1 MTTETE
7 ITTTVETIED
17 NSTNA
22 EPETVETSEDNST
35 IVEPENVETAKDN
48 SAVEPENGNEA
59 AVTETEQTLYL
70 GKFKGEKALE
80 KAYIDLEKRLTEL
93 GGYEKKY
100 NELVEKQ
107 EKEVER
113 ITQERLKE
121 AQLRGFQSVEQQE
134 IADKVQVAEFEY
146 YWNNLTQIDTEH
158 AQTVQQCLQAY
169 YQSGHPSYLEE
180 AKRYFPAEFIERV
193 AVAKSQ
199 LQDKLTNE
207 FQTRQ
212 NQELEAK
219 QYELAQTLR
228 ANFPEFLAD
237 LEQNTGKAQALQQFS
252 NAGFITSIE
261 DMKAFIDVYDAIAK
275 YSVEQHLKQVAAQKV
290 IDETKQKAVING
302 GSSVDNL
309 QGGLKESYS
318 QADIDAMP
326 QGEFETLLDK
336 HGKEFMNR
344 IR

>member
-7 ITTTVETIED
+7 ITTPVESADVDTSLETTPVD
-17 NSTNA
+17 
-22 EPETVETSEDNST
+22 EPTDTAVDEQPVD
-35 IVEPENVETAKDN
+35 EP
-48 SAVEPENGNEA
+48 
-59 AVTETEQTLYL
+59 AVTETEEQPTQEPELL
-70 GKFKGEKALE
+70 AGKYKTVDDLVKGYNEAQKFVTKANE
-80 KAYIDLEKRLTEL
+80 F
-93 GGYEKKY
+93 EKKY

-146 YWNNLTQIDTEH
+146 YWNNLTQIDPEH

-169 YQSGHPSYLEE
+169 YKTGHRQYLDE
-180 AKRYFPAEFIERV
+180 AKRYYASDFIERV
-193 AVAKSQ
+193 ALAKNQ
-199 LQDKLTNE
+199 LESKLTNE
-207 FQTRQ
+207 FNYKK
-212 NQELEAK
+212 NQEYEA
-219 QYELAQTLR
+219 QQEQLAQVLK
-228 ANFPEFLAD
+228 ADFADFLGD
-237 LEQNTGKAQALQQFS
+237 LNSNKGKELALQQFC
-252 NAGFITSIE
+252 NAGFITSPE
-261 DMKAFIDVYDAIAK
+261 DMKAFVDVYSQIAQF
-275 YSVEQHLKQVAAQKV
+275 ERAAQLKEIEAQKV

>member
-7 ITTTVETIED
+7 ITTPVESADVDTSLETTPVEEPTDTVVDEQPVDEPAVIETEAEKPQELLAGKYKTVD
-17 NSTNA
+17 DLVEGYKNA
-22 EPETVETSEDNST
+22 E
-35 IVEPENVETAKDN
+35 
-48 SAVEPENGNEA
+48 
-59 AVTETEQTLYL
+59 
-70 GKFKGEKALE
+70 KFISKAN
-80 KAYIDLEKRLTEL
+80 DF
-93 GGYEKKY
+93 EKKY
-100 NELVEKQ
+100 NELLAKQ
-107 EKEVER
+107 EQEV
-113 ITQERLKE
+113 QRLAQQKLEE

-146 YWNNLTQIDTEH
+146 YWNNLAQIDPEH

-169 YQSGHPSYLEE
+169 YQTGHRQYLDE
-180 AKRYFPAEFIERV
+180 AKRYYASDFIERV
-193 AVAKSQ
+193 ALAKNQ
-199 LQDKLTNE
+199 LESKLTNE
-207 FQTRQ
+207 FNYKK
-212 NQELEAK
+212 NQEFEA
-219 QYELAQTLR
+219 QQEQLAQVLK
-228 ANFPEFLAD
+228 ADFADFLGD
-237 LEQNTGKAQALQQFS
+237 LNSNKGKELALQQFC
-252 NAGFITSIE
+252 NAGFITSPE
-261 DMKAFIDVYDAIAK
+261 DMKAFVDVYSQIAQF
-275 YSVEQHLKQVAAQKV
+275 ERAAQLKEIEAQKV

>member
-7 ITTTVETIED
+7 ITT
-17 NSTNA
+17 
-22 EPETVETSEDNST
+22 P
-35 IVEPENVETAKDN
+35 VEPTDVDTSLDTTPVEEPTDTAVDEQP
-48 SAVEPENGNEA
+48 VDEP
-59 AVTETEQTLYL
+59 AVTETEEQPTQEPKLL
-70 GKFKGEKALE
+70 AGKYKTVDDLVKGYNEAQKFVTKANE
-80 KAYIDLEKRLTEL
+80 F
-93 GGYEKKY
+93 EKKY

-199 LQDKLTNE
+199 LQGRLTNE
-207 FQTRQ
+207 FQARQ

-302 GSSVDNL
+302 GTSVDNL

>member
-7 ITTTVETIED
+7 ITTPVESADVDTSLD
-17 NSTNA
+17 TTPVD
-22 EPETVETSEDNST
+22 EPTDTAVDEQPVD
-35 IVEPENVETAKDN
+35 EP
-48 SAVEPENGNEA
+48 
-59 AVTETEQTLYL
+59 AVTETEEQPTQEPELL
-70 GKFKGEKALE
+70 AGKYKTVDDLVKGYNEAQKFVTKANE
-80 KAYIDLEKRLTEL
+80 F
-93 GGYEKKY
+93 EKKY

-107 EKEVER
+107 AQEVER

-134 IADKVQVAEFEY
+134 ISDQLQVAEFEY
-146 YWNNLTQIDTEH
+146 YWNNLTQIDPEQ
-158 AQTVQQCLQAY
+158 AQTVQQYLQAY

-199 LQDKLTNE
+199 LQGKLTNE

-237 LEQNTGKAQALQQFS
+237 LEQNTGKTQALQQFC

>member
-7 ITTTVETIED
+7 ITTPVESADVDTSLETTPVD
-17 NSTNA
+17 
-22 EPETVETSEDNST
+22 EPTDTAVDEQPVD
-35 IVEPENVETAKDN
+35 EP
-48 SAVEPENGNEA
+48 
-59 AVTETEQTLYL
+59 AVTETEEQPTQEPELL
-70 GKFKGEKALE
+70 AGKYKTVDDLVKGYNEAQKFVTKANE
-80 KAYIDLEKRLTEL
+80 F
-93 GGYEKKY
+93 EKKY

-146 YWNNLTQIDTEH
+146 YWNNLAQIDPEH
-158 AQTVQQCLQAY
+158 AKTVQQCLQAY

-199 LQDKLTNE
+199 LQGKLTNE
-207 FQTRQ
+207 FQARQ

-302 GSSVDNL
+302 GTSVTDNNS
-309 QGGLKESYS
+309 KPK
-318 QADIDAMP
+318 AKDIPNMTQQQFDENCAKY
-326 QGEFETLLDK
+326 GTDWIYE
-336 HGKEFMNR
+336 
-344 IR
+344 

>member
-7 ITTTVETIED
+7 ITTPVESADVDTSLETTPVD
-17 NSTNA
+17 
-22 EPETVETSEDNST
+22 EPTDTAVDEQPVD
-35 IVEPENVETAKDN
+35 EP
-48 SAVEPENGNEA
+48 
-59 AVTETEQTLYL
+59 AVTETEEQPTQEPELL
-70 GKFKGEKALE
+70 AGKYKTVDDLVKGYNEAQKFVTKANE
-80 KAYIDLEKRLTEL
+80 F
-93 GGYEKKY
+93 EKKY

-146 YWNNLTQIDTEH
+146 YWNNLTQIDPEH

-199 LQDKLTNE
+199 LQGKLTNE
-207 FQTRQ
+207 FQARQ

>member
-7 ITTTVETIED
+7 ISTPVEVSEEVTSS
-17 NSTNA
+17 NV
-22 EPETVETSEDNST
+22 EPETTVTSTE
-35 IVEPENVETAKDN
+35 EPETGID
-48 SAVEPENGNEA
+48 A
-59 AVTETEQTLYL
+59 AETETEQVETKEEPKLYAGKYKTLEE
-70 GKFKGEKALE
+70 FEKGHNELYGAFTKARE
-80 KAYIDLEKRLTEL
+80 
-93 GGYEKKY
+93 YENKY
-100 NELVEKQ
+100 NDLLAKQ
-107 EKEVER
+107 EQEV
-113 ITQERLKE
+113 QRLAQQKLEE

-146 YWNNLTQIDTEH
+146 YWNNLTQIDPEH

-199 LQDKLTNE
+199 LQGKLTNE
-207 FQTRQ
+207 FQARQ

-275 YSVEQHLKQVAAQKV
+275 YSIEQHLKQVAAQKV

-302 GSSVDNL
+302 GTSVTDNNS
-309 QGGLKESYS
+309 KPK
-318 QADIDAMP
+318 AKDIPNMTQQQFDENCAKY
-326 QGEFETLLDK
+326 GTDWIYE
-336 HGKEFMNR
+336 
-344 IR
+344 

>member
-7 ITTTVETIED
+7 ITTPVEATDVDTSLETTPVD
-17 NSTNA
+17 
-22 EPETVETSEDNST
+22 EPTDTAVDEQPVD
-35 IVEPENVETAKDN
+35 EP
-48 SAVEPENGNEA
+48 
-59 AVTETEQTLYL
+59 AVTETEEQPTQEPELL
-70 GKFKGEKALE
+70 AGKYKTVDDLVKGYNEAQKFVTKANE
-80 KAYIDLEKRLTEL
+80 F
-93 GGYEKKY
+93 EKKY

-199 LQDKLTNE
+199 LQGKLTNE
-207 FQTRQ
+207 FQARQ

-290 IDETKQKAVING
+290 IDKTKQKAVING
-302 GSSVDNL
+302 GTSVDNL